1 LKRHSG
7 KYVFISILGII
18 VVIFSVIYFKSKLMI
33 SPKNRPE
40 VTLIQIDSNKDGQ
53 SSHINISYDE
63 ISDELNENLLS
74 ILYDTNIRNKM
85 IPLPN
90 SYTLYDGSTY
100 ITIKISADDA
110 IINIYLCND
119 KQYSYVEINANH
131 YWVVNAEDVYENVYR
146 VLFD

>member
-1 LKRHSG
+1 
-7 KYVFISILGII
+7 
-18 VVIFSVIYFKSKLMI
+18 MI

-53 SSHINISYDE
+53 SSHINISY
-63 ISDELNENLLS
+63 ELNENLLS